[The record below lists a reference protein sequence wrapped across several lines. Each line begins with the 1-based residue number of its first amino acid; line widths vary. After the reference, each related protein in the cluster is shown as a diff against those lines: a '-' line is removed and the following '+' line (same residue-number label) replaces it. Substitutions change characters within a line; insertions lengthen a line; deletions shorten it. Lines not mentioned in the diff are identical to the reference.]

1 MALYQPHQVLL
12 AFSDDCFSTVRGAL
26 RPYIMMA
33 VVLIELALVVWI
45 HDGSDH
51 LSVTSFPALAFSLIS
66 SGVLVYALH
75 ILRVKRRA
83 NYRDYLSSV
92 PAELITLN
100 AQKMD
105 AVTRKEIADWQDNQ
119 KVTL

>member
-12 AFSDDCFSTVRGAL
+12 ALSDDCFSTVRGAL

-51 LSVTSFPALAFSLIS
+51 LSVTSFPVLAFSLIS

-75 ILRVKRRA
+75 VLRVKRRA

-92 PAELITLN
+92 PADLITLN

-105 AVTRKEIADWQDNQ
+105 AVTRKEIADWQDSQ